1 MNHDDER
8 DYESEQA
15 DERDYRREQE
25 AEWQEYVLPVRRTRR
40 EGSEHA
46 MLATS
51 RA

>member
-25 AEWQEYVLPVRRTRR
+25 AEWQEYVLSVKN
-40 EGSEHA
+40 A
-46 MLATS
+46 V
-51 RA
+51 

>member
-25 AEWQEYVLPVRRTRR
+25 AEWQEYVLSVKN
-40 EGSEHA
+40 GV
-46 MLATS
+46 
-51 RA
+51 

>member
-25 AEWQEYVLPVRRTRR
+25 AEWQEYVLSVKNTV
-40 EGSEHA
+40 
-46 MLATS
+46 
-51 RA
+51 